1 MLAYLESRGL
11 YNAPVIQEGIMT
23 APNIIN
29 QNLGGDGGGSNISP
43 NYGTYQKEYTGMTMP
58 DGTPIMSGLTKQKGP
73 GFIEGLLE
81 LYENIPTPL
90 NLVKRGINKFQ
101 DGRTQQNKVA
111 IDIQK
116 KAEAERILKEKIAAA
131 EAAAASA
138 RAGASGRRPGSGG
151 QGIATDS
158 TGTSYDAGGRQG
170 YGYGLKDGG
179 LATMITRR
187 R

>member
-1 MLAYLESRGL
+1 M
-11 YNAPVIQEGIMT
+11 
-23 APNIIN
+23 
-29 QNLGGDGGGSNISP
+29 
-43 NYGTYQKEYTGMTMP
+43 
-58 DGTPIMSGLTKQKGP
+58 
-73 GFIEGLLE
+73 
-81 LYENIPTPL
+81 
-90 NLVKRGINKFQ
+90 KRGINKIQ
-101 DGRTQQNKVA
+101 DWRTQQNQVA

-179 LATMITRR
+179 LATMFTRR